1 MGAGALSLP
10 AFFRSCGA
18 LLGLVLLLGSCAWTW
33 CSSVMLLM
41 AADRVSRAKR
51 RGAPLASYEELI
63 DLTLGP
69 RGRAL
74 SSAAIFLLQ
83 IGCLVGYANILA
95 DVVSPFAIDILP
107 PGLEPNRAGM
117 LAAVVLG
124 GMLPMGV
131 LVGGDGA
138 SRVLAAVSR
147 LSVAIVGCFAS
158 VLALHALAPARYAA
172 TAAAGSAGVTG
183 TTTPTLV
190 ADGNGGSLAPV
201 AWVNFGGAMSV
212 LPLAVFAFGAH
223 PAVLPVTRSMRP
235 WGLGPAAGVVTLTMR
250 VCFVGYVMIGLGGY
264 LSFRDV
270 TAGNVLRNLDGTFLG
285 VAGSKALKFGY
296 ALVILA
302 SVPTILLPLQRSAKD
317 AYVAFVESG
326 LRSAPGGGSTPIGGG
341 TSASSSAAA
350 DAAHQYEGGERVRR
364 FRGRPRKAS
373 RPGRFS
379 FGD

>member
-1 MGAGALSLP
+1 
-10 AFFRSCGA
+10 
-18 LLGLVLLLGSCAWTW
+18 
-33 CSSVMLLM
+33 
-41 AADRVSRAKR
+41 
-51 RGAPLASYEELI
+51 
-63 DLTLGP
+63 
-69 RGRAL
+69 
-74 SSAAIFLLQ
+74 
-83 IGCLVGYANILA
+83 
-95 DVVSPFAIDILP
+95 
-107 PGLEPNRAGM
+107 
-117 LAAVVLG
+117 
-124 GMLPMGV
+124 
-131 LVGGDGA
+131 
-138 SRVLAAVSR
+138 
-147 LSVAIVGCFAS
+147 
-158 VLALHALAPARYAA
+158 
-172 TAAAGSAGVTG
+172 
-183 TTTPTLV
+183 
-190 ADGNGGSLAPV
+190 
-201 AWVNFGGAMSV
+201 MSV

-350 DAAHQYEGGERVRR
+350 DAAHETKAANAFGGSADARAKHRAPVGFRSEIEKISPRR
-364 FRGRPRKAS
+364 RRGSRTRWRSGRCSRRWAS
-373 RPGRFS
+373 RCTSRTS
-379 FGD
+379 RSRSV